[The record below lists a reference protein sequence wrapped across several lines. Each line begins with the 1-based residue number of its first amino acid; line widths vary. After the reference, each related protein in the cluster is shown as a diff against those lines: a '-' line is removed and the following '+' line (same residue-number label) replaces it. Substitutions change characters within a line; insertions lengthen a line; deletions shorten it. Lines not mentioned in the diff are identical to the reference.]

1 MSLTH
6 VHAHHDPT
14 RTRLAAALG
23 DALPPL
29 RQVRALRRAGDF
41 AVAAVLWATGAALAV
56 VVAPQTGAFEWPVR
70 ILGVLVAFGGL
81 NILMLLSHEGHH
93 GLLACRPFVNALLSL
108 AVCAPLLHAPSAYRV
123 LHTLH
128 HRHLGGPGDP
138 DEYTNYAKG
147 RRLWVMHWL
156 RLTVGPV
163 VYIPLIPV
171 VGLRRARGQD
181 RWQIAVEYGLLLP
194 LWVAVFLVWPISSLA
209 WAWLVPGLMVAAMNS
224 VRGLTQH
231 TLTDPRDAALA
242 ARTVLLGRFGSFLL
256 LNENLHLEHHLF
268 PDVPS
273 YNLPALHNALA
284 PHVPERIV
292 SRGYIRFLRAFVG
305 RARTGD
311 TSVLG
316 ATQ

>member
-1 MSLTH
+1 LTH
-6 VHAHHDPT
+6 VPAQHDPT
-14 RTRLAAALG
+14 RARLAAALG

-29 RQVRALRRAGDF
+29 RLVRALRRAGDF
-41 AVAAVLWATGAALAV
+41 AVAAALWATGAALAV
-56 VVAPQTGAFEWPVR
+56 LIAPEAGAFEWPVR
-70 ILGVLVAFGGL
+70 ILGILVAFGGL

-93 GLLACRPFVNALLSL
+93 GLLARRPIANALLSL
-108 AVCAPLLHAPSAYRV
+108 VVCAPLLHAPSAYRV

-147 RRLWVMHWL
+147 RRLWIMHWL
-156 RLTVGPV
+156 RLTLGPI

-171 VGLRRARGQD
+171 VGLRRARGRD
-181 RWQIAVEYGLLLP
+181 RWQIAAEYGLLLP
-194 LWVAVFLVWPISSLA
+194 VWIAVFLVWPISTLA
-209 WAWLVPGLMVAAMNS
+209 WGWLVPGLMVAAMNS

-231 TLTDPRDAALA
+231 TLTDPRDATMA
-242 ARTVLLGRFGSFLL
+242 ARTVLLGPLGSFLL

-273 YNLPALHNALA
+273 YNLKALHKALG
-284 PHVPERIV
+284 PHLPVRIV
-292 SRGYIRFLRAFVG
+292 SHGYLSFLASFLR
-305 RARTGD
+305 RAREGD

-316 ATQ
+316 ATS